1 MEKIEKFITKQE
13 NISSVIA
20 VVNIVCEYSEKEVRS
35 GEEKLHYA
43 VRMFH
48 VFVKELHKRDK
59 ISQELY
65 VECEQ
70 ITEEQIE
77 KYIKDVINIW
87 NRSVSLF
94 KKIGRCLRNIK
105 CCKK

>member
-1 MEKIEKFITKQE
+1 MEKIEKFITKQV

-20 VVNIVCEYSEKEVRS
+20 VINIVCEYSENEVRS
-35 GEEKLHYA
+35 GEEKLHYS

-48 VFVKELHKRDK
+48 VFVKELRKRDK

-65 VECEQ
+65 DECEA

-77 KYIKDVINIW
+77 KYINDVVKIW
-87 NRSVSLF
+87 NRSVSLW
-94 KKIGRCLRNIK
+94 KKVRRCLRNIK